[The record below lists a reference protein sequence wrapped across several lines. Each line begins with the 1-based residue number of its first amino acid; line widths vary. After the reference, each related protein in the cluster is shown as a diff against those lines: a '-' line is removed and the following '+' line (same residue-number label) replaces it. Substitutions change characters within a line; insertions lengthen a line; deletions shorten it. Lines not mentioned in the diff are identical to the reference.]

1 MTITVKNVSSINL
14 SMASWETLNEGVPTG
29 LERQFLD
36 LFLSDVAAEDRH
48 SLRSAAFAED
58 VGALWRALVDKRD
71 RQPLIVLRDS
81 LQPGRVAL
89 LLLNED
95 RPFLV
100 SSVTAAIARQGLSI
114 DFIAHPVVLV
124 VRENNNIIKLQRFS
138 GIHPAE
144 ESADVVSAMLI
155 YLKVPQ
161 DEMARKSLLDGV
173 RQVLAAVTLATTD
186 WPAMQALVRQ
196 HIDLLRRHESP
207 VQPEEHAETV
217 AFLEWLLADHFTLL
231 GVQARHYHDPYGAS
245 LRIIPNGDGLGILR
259 QHDSQLFID
268 AEEESAE
275 TLPIDIQ
282 LFLTKPQLLHVAK
295 AKAISLVHRAV
306 PLDVITLKVF
316 DERSRL
322 VGELRIVGLFTSSA
336 YQESPEEI
344 PFLRHKA
351 RYVMER
357 SGLDPNGHDGKV
369 LLHILKTLPRD
380 DIYQLDKDELFRL
393 STNVLRLQERPR
405 IALFLHTA
413 PWEHTVSAL
422 VYLPR
427 EKFSQDVL
435 RRIEVLLANA
445 VAGAVRVSN
454 GQVEESPLARI
465 NFVFAV
471 NPKARPAIDHAALEQ
486 RLNEIINGWTES
498 LRQALD
504 SACISNVATALHA
517 RFGQGFPL
525 SYQEASTPAIAAA
538 DTQALAMLYA
548 DERIHVRLVAAPE
561 RGHGQ
566 YSIRIFSLDNALPL
580 YRVLPILEN
589 IGFRTMGEDAYEIKA
604 ADHSTRA
611 WIHDFTVFSSDPNF
625 VLGATTA
632 AGVEATFVA
641 VWSGD
646 AEDDALNSLTIIA
659 GLHWRQVATLRA
671 LAFYARQ
678 AGFAHSVAVISATLL
693 AYPIIAADIAALF
706 DARFAPENTMDAAA
720 VRARLQEHLTT
731 VRSLVEDSVVRY
743 LIALVEAI
751 WRTNVF
757 QHDAN
762 GQLKKY
768 FSFKINSNLVP
779 DLPQPCPYAEI
790 FVYAAYME
798 GIHLRGGKVARGGI
812 RWSDRRE
819 DFRREVL
826 GLIKAQMV
834 KNAVIVPVGS
844 KGGFVVKKSLVGLP
858 REEQQVEVVRC
869 YQTLIRGLLDITDN
883 LHGNKVVPP
892 AQVVRHDGDDP
903 YLVVA
908 ADKGTAT
915 FSDIANALAAEYG
928 FWLGDA
934 FASGGSVGYD
944 HKKMGITARGGW
956 EAVKRHF
963 RERGKDIQAT
973 PFTVAGVGDMSGDV
987 FGNGML
993 LSSQIRLLAAFNHKH
1008 IFLDPNPDV
1017 EASFVERQRLFNL
1030 PASQWSDYNPR
1041 LISEGGGVF
1050 DRSAKTITVSPVVRG
1065 LLGTEEN
1072 ALTPDALIRLILG
1085 MDVELLWFGGIGTY
1099 VRANHETD
1107 VEVGD
1112 KTNDALR
1119 ISASALKAKVIG
1131 EGANLGMTQKSRIE
1145 AAQQGVRLNTD
1156 AIDNSAGVDC
1166 SDHEVNIKIL
1176 MQEVTRRRHF
1186 KIEERNRLLEAMT
1199 DEVAELVIYDN
1210 YLQTAAL
1217 SLAEAKG
1224 IQLHGAYAGL
1234 MRRLEA
1240 KGKLNRALEC
1250 LPDDVSLAARTRQNK
1265 PLTRP
1270 ELAVL
1275 LAYAKMDIFDELIT
1289 SKIPDEPRMA
1299 NDLKRYF
1306 PVRLQENFEAE
1317 IAAHPLRREII
1328 ATHAANSIVNRCGIH
1343 FAHALE
1349 ETSGAPLCDIVRA
1362 YATARE
1368 VFGLRALW
1376 GAIEKLDNKV
1386 PVAVQLE
1393 LHHAVNTLVEH
1404 QALWFLGQ
1412 EKQPLDVTALVAHYA
1427 PSVAGL
1433 AKAFREISGLQS
1445 SAVHQQ
1451 AQAWIAVHVPSEL
1464 SHQVAQLKSLRYA
1477 TDIIRVAE
1485 ATKASLSDA
1494 AAGYVGLAEMLSL
1507 PQLETAAAAIPLN
1520 APWQAQARTAVLA
1533 DLYEII
1539 RNLSTCLLKNVKKD
1553 TVAKALEAFEVKN
1566 ASRLVKYRQTL
1577 AHALGGGID
1586 VGFLTLVNRGLRG
1599 LE

>member
-1 MTITVKNVSSINL
+1 MIL
-14 SMASWETLNEGVPTG
+14 PLASWESLQQKITSG
-29 LERQFLD
+29 LEGKFLE
-36 LFLSDVAAEDRH
+36 LFLNDVGEEERQYLLPSAFADDVEALWQLLDVRHDREPFL
-48 SLRSAAFAED
+48 SLRNS
-58 VGALWRALVDKRD
+58 V
-71 RQPLIVLRDS
+71 
-81 LQPGRVAL
+81 QPGRAAL
-89 LLLNED
+89 LLLNQD

-100 SSVTAAIARQGLSI
+100 SSVTAAIAKQGFNI

-124 VRENNNIIKLQRFS
+124 VRDNKNNIVKLQRFAGVYPIES
-138 GIHPAE
+138 GAE
-144 ESADVVSAMLI
+144 IVSAMLI

-161 DEMARKSLLDGV
+161 DEAGRETLIVGV
-173 RQVLAAVTLATTD
+173 RRVLAAVTAANTD
-186 WPAMQALVRQ
+186 WPAMQAMVHQ
-196 HIDLLRRHESP
+196 HIDVLRRHEPP
-207 VQPEEHAETV
+207 VPSEERTETI
-217 AFLEWLLADHFTLL
+217 AFLEWLLADHFTFL
-231 GVQARHYHDPYGAS
+231 GVQARHYHDPYGAG

-259 QHDSQLFID
+259 EQEAVFFTDVQ
-268 AEEESAE
+268 EESSE

-282 LFLTKPQLLHVAK
+282 MFLAKSQLLHVAK
-295 AKAISLVHRAV
+295 AKAISPVHRAV
-306 PLDVITLKVF
+306 PLDVITLKTF
-316 DERSRL
+316 DDRSRL
-322 VGELRIVGLFTSSA
+322 SGELRIVGLFMSSA

-351 RYVMER
+351 HYVLEK

-380 DIYQLDKDELFRL
+380 DIYQLDNDELFRL
-393 STNVLRLQERPR
+393 SINVLRLQERPR
-405 IALFLHTA
+405 VALFLHTA

-435 RRIEVLLANA
+435 RRIEALLAHA
-445 VAGAVRVSN
+445 VAGVVRVSN
-454 GQVEESPLARI
+454 GQVEESVLARL

-471 NPKARPAIDHAALEQ
+471 NPKTRPVIDYTALE
-486 RLNEIINGWTES
+486 RRVNEIVNGWTES

-504 SACISNVATALHA
+504 AICPNNVGMALHT
-517 RFGQGFPL
+517 RFGHGFPL
-525 SYQEASTPAIAAA
+525 SYQEASTPSVAAA
-538 DTQALAMLYA
+538 DTQMLAMLYA
-548 DERIHVRLVAAPE
+548 DERIHVRLVSVPE

-604 ADHSTRA
+604 AGHFTKA
-611 WIHDFTVFSSDPNF
+611 WIHDFTVFASVAGF
-625 VLGATTA
+625 VLDDATA
-632 AGVEATFVA
+632 AAVEATFVA

-646 AEDDALNSLTIIA
+646 AEDDALNGLTMTA

-671 LAFYARQ
+671 LACYARQ
-678 AGFAHSVAVISATLL
+678 AGFAHSVAVISAMLL
-693 AYPIIAADIAALF
+693 AYPAIAADIAALF
-706 DARFAPENTMDAAA
+706 DARFSPEATINPNV
-720 VRARLQEHLTT
+720 VRARLQGQMAT

-751 WRTNVF
+751 WRTNMF

-768 FSFKINSNLVP
+768 FSFKINSSLVP

-844 KGGFVVKKSLVGLP
+844 KGGFIVKKSLVGLP
-858 REEQQVEVVRC
+858 REEQQAEVIRC

-883 LHGNKVVPP
+883 LKDEKVVPP
-892 AQVVRHDGDDP
+892 AQVVRHDGNDP

-944 HKKMGITARGGW
+944 HKKMGITARGAW

-963 RERGKDIQAT
+963 RERGKDIQQM

-993 LSSQIRLLAAFNHKH
+993 LSPQIRLLAAFNHRH
-1008 IFLDPNPDV
+1008 IFLDPNPDIV
-1017 EASFVERQRLFNL
+1017 SSFSERKRLFNL
-1030 PASQWSDYNPR
+1030 PSSQWTDYNSQ

-1050 DRSAKTITVSPVVRG
+1050 DRNSKTISLSPAAKAI
-1065 LLGTEEN
+1065 LGTEEN
-1072 ALTPDALIRLILG
+1072 TLSPDAVIRLILG
-1085 MDVELLWFGGIGTY
+1085 MDIELLWFGGIGTY

-1112 KTNDALR
+1112 KTNDSLR
-1119 ISASALKAKVIG
+1119 ISASALRAKVIG
-1131 EGANLGMTQKSRIE
+1131 EGANLGMTQKARIE
-1145 AAQQGVRLNTD
+1145 AAQHGVRLNTD

-1176 MQEVTRRRHF
+1176 MQEVTRRRHL

-1199 DEVAELVIYDN
+1199 DEVAGLVTYDN

-1250 LPDDVSLAARTRQNK
+1250 LPDDVILASRTRQNK

-1306 PVRLQENFEAE
+1306 PLKLQENFEVE
-1317 IAAHPLRREII
+1317 ILAHPLRREII

-1376 GAIEKLDNKV
+1376 GAIEELDNKV
-1386 PVAVQLE
+1386 AVSVQLE
-1393 LHHAVNTLVEH
+1393 LHQAVNTLVEH

-1427 PSVAGL
+1427 PSVTAL
-1433 AKAFREISGLQS
+1433 KKAFRETPSMQS
-1445 SAVHQQ
+1445 TVAQQQ
-1451 AQAWIAVHVPSEL
+1451 AEAWIAAHVPEEL
-1464 SHQVAQLKSLRYA
+1464 AHQVAQLKPLRYA

-1485 ATKASLSDA
+1485 ATKASLSEA
-1494 AAGYVGLAEMLSL
+1494 AAGYVGLAEMLAL
-1507 PQLETAAAAIPLN
+1507 PQLEMAAAAIPLN

-1539 RNLSTCLLKNVKKD
+1539 RNLSTGLLKTIKKD
-1553 TVAKALEAFEVKN
+1553 TVAKALEGFEAHNSV
-1566 ASRLVKYRQTL
+1566 RLIKYRETL
-1577 AHALGGGID
+1577 AYALGSGID

-1599 LE
+1599 LG